1 MNTLLLALQLAVIP
15 PAQDGGADNR
25 WARPLRFAPVAQ
37 PALVAVE
44 LDAHAFRFAKPDQ
57 SDIRVKTVAGAP
69 ESLLIRRPTQNRSRL
84 VPADFQADTVSA
96 GPVAGGAF
104 SLVIRLR
111 PGQPRPNSLRIVTPL
126 RDFEK
131 RVVVEGLGAEGK
143 AVTLAE
149 GIIADYSSLADFRAD
164 SIPLD
169 PGQHRQFRVTIENPT
184 DRQESAFRELVRRAG
199 KPQWERLQVTTRPFR
214 VDRVEFS
221 GFTEVSEGE
230 PAIWD
235 RVAPGGLTITQDPMA
250 RETLYQFDTGMRP
263 LLGVELT
270 GTEGN
275 FRRSVRLEIP
285 EKVRGALVWKTVT
298 SGVFSRFSFQGDTRE
313 STQLTFPE
321 ARHGT
326 MRLVVS
332 NLDSPPIQAT
342 GLRLLA
348 ARVEVLFMATPGQ
361 SYRLEY
367 GDTRARPPAFD
378 TSAIDSALA
387 LGMAPAPATLGQAL
401 SLEAQEPPAEKE
413 DPGVE
418 FHHAH
423 DPEIDAPTNPFF
435 RPWVFGMVLLVLG
448 AILLVSLAQ
457 AAAKMDA
464 NQPEQSPAKNKEE

>member
-1 MNTLLLALQLAVIP
+1 
-15 PAQDGGADNR
+15 
-25 WARPLRFAPVAQ
+25 
-37 PALVAVE
+37 
-44 LDAHAFRFAKPDQ
+44 
-57 SDIRVKTVAGAP
+57 
-69 ESLLIRRPTQNRSRL
+69 
-84 VPADFQADTVSA
+84 
-96 GPVAGGAF
+96 
-104 SLVIRLR
+104 
-111 PGQPRPNSLRIVTPL
+111 
-126 RDFEK
+126 
-131 RVVVEGLGAEGK
+131 
-143 AVTLAE
+143 
-149 GIIADYSSLADFRAD
+149 
-164 SIPLD
+164 
-169 PGQHRQFRVTIENPT
+169 
-184 DRQESAFRELVRRAG
+184 
-199 KPQWERLQVTTRPFR
+199 
-214 VDRVEFS
+214 
-221 GFTEVSEGE
+221 
-230 PAIWD
+230 
-235 RVAPGGLTITQDPMA
+235 
-250 RETLYQFDTGMRP
+250 MRP

-332 NLDSPPIQAT
+332 NLDSPPIQAS

-401 SLEAQEPPAEKE
+401 SLEGQEPPAEKE

-464 NQPEQSPAKNKEE
+464 HQPEQSPAKNKEE